1 MGMFSGY
8 SKGAAQN
15 VYTQM
20 RPYLA
25 QKDGLVH
32 VVMINS
38 FSQLANQN
46 FKCDEK
52 YTTEIDFVVNCMRRE
67 GYEVLDIKFNS
78 IPNQGMT
85 GNRTGFNTL
94 ITYR

>member
-32 VVMINS
+32 VVMRILSATKNIQRKLILS
-38 FSQLANQN
+38 STACNEKDMKFSTL
-46 FKCDEK
+46 
-52 YTTEIDFVVNCMRRE
+52 
-67 GYEVLDIKFNS
+67 NS
-78 IPNQGMT
+78 IRFQT
-85 GNRTGFNTL
+85 KA
-94 ITYR
+94 

>member
-25 QKDGLVH
+25 RKDGLVH

-52 YTTEIDFVVNCMRRE
+52 YTTEIDFVVNCMQRE